1 MASMS
6 STIIYSSLKIF
17 MVLRLRW
24 NFLWMDIIITC
35 IVFWHMELTVTGKF
49 SRRPFQSQLRR
60 NKNGMQEGVC
70 KDVEHAFGVLQV

>member
-1 MASMS
+1 
-6 STIIYSSLKIF
+6 
-17 MVLRLRW
+17 
-24 NFLWMDIIITC
+24 MDIIITC